1 METREF
7 LIVLIVLM
15 LLVSCSGF
23 TEPSPPE
30 TPPSD
35 GPAISTS
42 SAQPSSTVVAP
53 AVTSP
58 AMTGVDFEEARER
71 MVRTGIIGWGITDEA
86 VVKAMGEVPRHEFV
100 PPEYLNHAYDN
111 NPLPIG
117 YGQTIS
123 QPYIVALMTQ
133 ELSVSEGDRV
143 LEIGTGS
150 GYQAA
155 VLAQLGVE
163 VYTIEIIGPLF
174 EAATERLDRLGY
186 SCVTTR
192 HADGYYG
199 WEEESPFDAIIVTA
213 APDHVPQ
220 PLLAQLKVGGVMVIP
235 VGPVGSFQ
243 ELWRITRASEES
255 YQSASLGGVSFVPF
269 TRLDE
274 SP

>member
-1 METREF
+1 MMRKILGF
-7 LIVLIVLM
+7 LILSVLVG
-15 LLVSCSGF
+15 SCGKVVDTHPATTS
-23 TEPSPPE
+23 PSE
-30 TPPSD
+30 GATM
-35 GPAISTS
+35 STS
-42 SAQPSSTVVAP
+42 PIHPSSTGVASATIP
-53 AVTSP
+53 PTTSE
-58 AMTGVDFEEARER
+58 VDFEEARER
-71 MVRTGIIGWGITDEA
+71 MVRRGVVGWGITDEA
-86 VVKAMGEVPRHEFV
+86 VVEVMGEVPRHEFV
-100 PPEYLNHAYDN
+100 PPEYLNYAYDN

-133 ELSVSEGDRV
+133 ELSISEGDRV

-155 VLAQLGVE
+155 ILAQLGVE

-174 EAATERLDRLGY
+174 EAATERLKRLGY
-186 SCVTTR
+186 SGITTQ

-235 VGPVGSFQ
+235 VGPVGGFQ
-243 ELWRITRASEES
+243 ELWRITRVSEDS
-255 YQSASLGGVSFVPF
+255 YQSTSLGGVRFVPF